1 MDSCCLLINTDMAIT
16 NVANMSNI
24 VLGEDIT
31 KEIEISFVDGEFLA
45 RTQFDENNK
54 AIKME
59 INNNLRDKRLKKL
72 FFKTILHELAHIVA
86 ESKYGYSEHGEM
98 YIHTCRLL
106 GIPFYDKIYVT
117 DEERKILFGGN

>member
-1 MDSCCLLINTDMAIT
+1 
-16 NVANMSNI
+16 
-24 VLGEDIT
+24 
-31 KEIEISFVDGEFLA
+31 KELEIDFVNGEFLA

-59 INNNLRDKRLKKL
+59 INNNLRDVRLKNL

-86 ESKYGYSEHGEM
+86 ESKYGYSGHGEM

-106 GIPFYDKIYVT
+106 GVPFYDKIYVN

>member
-1 MDSCCLLINTDMAIT
+1 MVSDYLLTTDMAIT
-16 NVANMSNI
+16 NVANISNI
-24 VLGEDIT
+24 ILGEDIT
-31 KEIEISFVDGEFLA
+31 ETIGIEFVDGKFLA

-72 FFKTILHELAHIVA
+72 FFKTILHELAHIVC
-86 ESKYGYSEHGEM
+86 ESKYGYSNHGEN

-106 GIPFYDKIYVT
+106 GIPFYDKIYVN
-117 DEERKILFGGN
+117 DDERKILFGG